1 MIIEMKKTPS
11 MIPIIA
17 KITITTTRSMIK
29 MPAASGI
36 APTPKHASQ
45 KESEGVRQ
53 SSTLIKKLR
62 TAAAAAAATAVDPV
76 AVAVAGI
83 AVVVSSTVCITA
95 AVATAAAVAAT
106 WGRTSLVIKVIVVAT
121 AAAVAATGIAAA
133 LLLLWK
139 HSFVA
144 DAG

>member
-62 TAAAAAAATAVDPV
+62 TAAAAATAVDPV

-133 LLLLWK
+133 LLLLWE